1 VAGAARSAETRWAPS
16 DGGLSVLVLR
26 LAAHTQID
34 THTQIERVTR
44 TPCSLCCISNQRE
57 GGGMTDR
64 RMITEQQR
72 AEEQGVQQVSQT
84 LFHRVTSYHAQ
95 IAWNVHKH
103 KHI

>member
-1 VAGAARSAETRWAPS
+1 
-16 DGGLSVLVLR
+16 
-26 LAAHTQID
+26 
-34 THTQIERVTR
+34 
-44 TPCSLCCISNQRE
+44 
-57 GGGMTDR
+57 MTDR

-95 IAWNVHKH
+95 IAWNVHTH